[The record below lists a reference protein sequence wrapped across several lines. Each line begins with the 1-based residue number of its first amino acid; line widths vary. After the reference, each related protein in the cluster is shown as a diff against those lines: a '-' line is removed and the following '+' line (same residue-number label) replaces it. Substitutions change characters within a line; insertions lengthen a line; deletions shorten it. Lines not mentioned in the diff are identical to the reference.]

1 MLTFLF
7 RVLVVLVA
15 SAICFPI
22 GALLFIIYVYDGIYT
37 LTEKDKEKARQA
49 KAAEEEKHN
58 EVC

>member
-49 KAAEEEKHN
+49 KAAEEAK
-58 EVC
+58 

>member
-15 SAICFPI
+15 SAICFPV
-22 GALLFIIYVYDGIYT
+22 GVLLFIIYVLYDVYDGIYT

-49 KAAEEEKHN
+49 KAEEEMK
-58 EVC
+58 